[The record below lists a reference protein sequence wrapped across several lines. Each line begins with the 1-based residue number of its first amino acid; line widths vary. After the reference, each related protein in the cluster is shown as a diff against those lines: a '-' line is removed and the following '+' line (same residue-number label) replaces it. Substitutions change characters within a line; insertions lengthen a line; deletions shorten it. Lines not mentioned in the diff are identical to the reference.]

1 LLDRI
6 DLHVRVGRVEYA
18 DLRDEAP
25 SGGSSGPSG
34 LSGPSGSPSSSATLY
49 EGVERAVAAQRRRN
63 TPFAYN
69 GDLSPKD
76 AETYCGLDAESER
89 ILKAAY
95 SAYGFS
101 ARQGRKMQRIARTI
115 ADIDG
120 SEDIR
125 PEHVTEAVSYRRP
138 KDILGEGE

>member
-1 LLDRI
+1 
-6 DLHVRVGRVEYA
+6 VAYA
-18 DLRDEAP
+18 ELRDDAP
-25 SGGSSGPSG
+25 PGDSSGSSCS
-34 LSGPSGSPSSSATLY
+34 SSSSATLY

-63 TPFAYN
+63 AHFVYN

-76 AETYCGLDAESER
+76 TERYCGLDAESER

-115 ADIDG
+115 ADISG
-120 SEDIR
+120 CEKIE
-125 PEHVTEAVSYRRP
+125 PAHITEAISYRRP
-138 KDILGEGE
+138 KDILSEGE